1 MKKASIVKILL
12 QRYVVRRERER
23 DVVQRERERCGTERE
38 RQRQRQTDKETDRE
52 IGRAYTE
59 CKCWDICDKETT
71 IFAKVHDVHVRGK
84 RLGFFFSKR
93 RQIVH
98 VFD

>member
-1 MKKASIVKILL
+1 MWYGE
-12 QRYVVRRERER
+12 RERERERER

-38 RQRQRQTDKETDRE
+38 RERERDRQTDKETDRE

-59 CKCWDICDKETT
+59 CKCWDICDKKTT

-84 RLGFFFSKR
+84 RLVFFSKR